1 MRQIMRR
8 LESGE
13 RWWAAE
19 IIFRATGVALL
30 ALCSFAAL
38 WLYRSVRQLPPH
50 DGRALEY
57 GAALVA
63 FLSWS
68 LGWSCLVE
76 GPGLFKLIPVP
87 ARHRRFVPYQ
97 RIDQ

>member
-1 MRQIMRR
+1 MGRIMHR

-19 IIFRATGVALL
+19 FVLRTLGLALL
-30 ALCSFAAL
+30 GLCALSAL
-38 WLYRSVRQLPPH
+38 WLYRSTHLPPPH
-50 DGRALEY
+50 DGRPLEY
-57 GAALVA
+57 LAALVA

-68 LGWSCLVE
+68 LGWAFLME

-87 ARHRRFVPYQ
+87 ARYRRFDP
-97 RIDQ
+97 

>member
-1 MRQIMRR
+1 MRR

-13 RWWAAE
+13 RWWTAE
-19 IIFRATGVALL
+19 IVLRSLGIGLLTFCAL
-30 ALCSFAAL
+30 AAH
-38 WLYRSVRQLPPH
+38 WLYVSAHQPPPH
-50 DGRALEY
+50 QARALEY

-68 LGWSCLVE
+68 LGWALLVE

-87 ARHRRFVPYQ
+87 PRHRRFNLDQ
-97 RIDQ
+97 RTYR

>member
-1 MRQIMRR
+1 MGQIMRR

-19 IIFRATGVALL
+19 IVLRSFGLSLL
-30 ALCSFAAL
+30 ALCAATAL
-38 WLYRSVRQLPPH
+38 WLCRSVHQPPAH
-50 DGRALEY
+50 SARALEY

-68 LGWSCLVE
+68 LGWAFLVE

-87 ARHRRFVPYQ
+87 PRHRRFNLDQ
-97 RIDQ
+97 RTYR